1 MFNMMNQGMM
11 GGQNP
16 FMSPMSGGMPQ
27 VMNAAPQIPVRQ
39 APGGAAPMPTPAP
52 TSGQQPQQKGFFGN
66 MMSSPQ
72 QMQTGMNLGNKAYDG
87 ISGMFG
93 GSNPAIDPSTIA
105 WNNPAGAPF
114 SASVAGPPMPALASG
129 AASAA
134 PAAAATP
141 SFFSSIAPGTSLGA
155 GTALSS
161 IAAPTAA
168 VSAIPAAAAG
178 AGAAGAAGA
187 AAASAMPEWLSALLL
202 L

>member
-66 MMSSPQ
+66 MTSSPL
-72 QMQTGMNLGNKAYDG
+72 QMQAGMNLGNKAYDG

-134 PAAAATP
+134 PAAATP

-178 AGAAGAAGA
+178 AGTLGAGMAAGA
-187 AAASAMPEWLSALLL
+187 SALPSWLSSLLL